1 MVEMAVEVAVIPA
14 AGRGTRMRPITR
26 AVPKSLVPV
35 VDRPAV
41 QWVVEEA
48 VRAGATEVFI
58 IVDEESQELVERHFN
73 SAEEEPLPGLE
84 EVDIR
89 TIIQPAAR
97 GLGHAVG
104 IAEEAVGGRP
114 FYCLLV
120 DNLAVPGEDV
130 LAHMAAARNGG
141 SVVCVRDLTEEY
153 LDRYGF
159 VVPDISLSEHVLE
172 ISGAIEKPGI
182 KNAPSK
188 LGLVGRYLFSAEIFE
203 ALAATPPS
211 VGGEIQLTDAI
222 DAVAAQGLC
231 RAFITEYELLDVGIP
246 TSYLQALTKL
256 ALAHPEHGARNTQII
271 EESLHDTR

>member
-1 MVEMAVEVAVIPA
+1 MTIEVAVIPA

-26 AVPKSLVPV
+26 ALPKSLVPV

-48 VRAGATEVFI
+48 VRAGATEVYI
-58 IVDEESQELVERHFN
+58 IVDAESQELVERHFN

-84 EVDIR
+84 DV
-89 TIIQPAAR
+89 TVQTLIQPAPR

-104 IAEEAVGGRP
+104 VAEEAVGGRP

-120 DNLAVPGEDV
+120 DNLAIPGEDV
-130 LAHMAAARNGG
+130 LADMAEARNGG
-141 SVVCVRDLTEEY
+141 SVVCVRDLPEEY

-159 VVPDISLSEHVLE
+159 VVPGLVRTDAVLE

-188 LGLVGRYLFSAEIFE
+188 LGLVGRYLFSAEIFDAISE
-203 ALAATPPS
+203 SAPS
-211 VGGEIQLTDAI
+211 VGGEVQLTDAI
-222 DAVAAQGLC
+222 DKVAGEGLC
-231 RAFITEYELLDVGIP
+231 RAFITEYELLDVGLP
-246 TSYLQALTKL
+246 ESYLQALTRL
-256 ALAHPEHGARNTQII
+256 ALAHPDHGARNTQII
-271 EESLHDTR
+271 EDSLTENR

>member
-1 MVEMAVEVAVIPA
+1 MAIEVAVIPA

-48 VRAGATEVFI
+48 VRGGAREVFI
-58 IVDEESQELVERHFN
+58 VVDADSQELVERHFN

-84 EVDIR
+84 DVNIQ
-89 TIIQPAAR
+89 TLIQPVAR
-97 GLGHAVG
+97 GLGHAVAV
-104 IAEEAVGGRP
+104 AEEAVGGRP
-114 FYCLLV
+114 FTCLLV

-130 LAHMAAARNGG
+130 LSDMTAARNGG
-141 SVVCVRDLTEEY
+141 SVVCVRDLPESF

-159 VVPDISLSEHVLE
+159 VAPRESISDTVLE

-182 KNAPSK
+182 KDAPSK
-188 LGLVGRYLFSAEIFE
+188 LGLVGRYLFSAEIFD
-203 ALAATPPS
+203 ALRDTAPS

-222 DAVAAQGLC
+222 DRVASQGLC
-231 RAFITEYELLDVGIP
+231 RAFITEFELLDVGIP
-246 TSYLQALTKL
+246 ESYLQALTKL
-256 ALAHPEHGARNTQII
+256 AVAHPEYGNRNADII
-271 EESLHDTR
+271 SESLGDNR